1 MPATV
6 TTGAGVVTATRTR
19 TCRNTHLAQ
28 FVGVPDRPQRYAV
41 QEQFLA
47 VGRCRRWQTATHQR
61 HIRPFP
67 VFPSVAPQEFARNI
81 GNQHVRIPGQTAI
94 RPDNGFDIL
103 PYTAVSCSICTI
115 RLDRVPGLAIFD
127 PVFIVSETYPRN
139 SGHILGQGHPQ
150 RGIFWVDDHHSLFP
164 KGQPE
169 RDEVAKVFV
178 RTPAVSPPDTAKNAF
193 CRYNR
198 SRFKAETEPSE
209 CRKK

>member
-1 MPATV
+1 MRTDPALARILVTFRTADAGIVPATV

-94 RPDNGFDIL
+94 RPDNGFYIL
-103 PYTAVSCSICTI
+103 PYTAVFMQH
-115 RLDRVPGLAIFD
+115 LHNQAGPGAGLAIFD

-164 KGQPE
+164 KGQPG
-169 RDEVAKVFV
+169 AG
-178 RTPAVSPPDTAKNAF
+178 
-193 CRYNR
+193 
-198 SRFKAETEPSE
+198 
-209 CRKK
+209 

>member
-1 MPATV
+1 MLTSGKPGDSGRSEPLPAGIAGVGFIRRRLTLLSIAELAAAMRTDPALARIFV
-6 TTGAGVVTATRTR
+6 ARRAADAGVVTATRTR

-103 PYTAVSCSICTI
+103 PYTAVFMQH
-115 RLDRVPGLAIFD
+115 LHNQAGPGAGLAIFD

-139 SGHILGQGHPQ
+139 SGHILGQGAT
-150 RGIFWVDDHHSLFP
+150 RNVEYFG
-164 KGQPE
+164 
-169 RDEVAKVFV
+169 
-178 RTPAVSPPDTAKNAF
+178 
-193 CRYNR
+193 
-198 SRFKAETEPSE
+198 
-209 CRKK
+209 